1 MLPSTFQ
8 LSTADGPKVFVRRW
22 APSGR
27 KPKASVIIAHGA
39 AEHGQ
44 RYERVAKALTARAY
58 IVYAPDHRGHGK
70 TAEVLG
76 NAGRAGLD
84 GVNGMI
90 RDLQQ
95 LTQVALSETARA
107 PVFLLG
113 HSMGAALAQRFIELH
128 GTLLRGVVLSGSPG
142 LQPDSERVATIT
154 AAAAKGSDAD
164 QLSTLF
170 QQSFAA
176 FNQGFEPAQT
186 GFEWLSR
193 DPLEVL
199 KYRDDP
205 WCGFPLSNRL
215 MAELA
220 TLSVE
225 MSRRENL
232 ALIPKALPILLF
244 AGRDDP
250 VGGKGEYVEKLALA
264 CRDAGI
270 RDVTLTLYP
279 AGRHEMFNETNR
291 HQVQADL
298 IAWLEKHCGISG

>member
-27 KPKASVIIAHGA
+27 KPKASIIIAHSA

-70 TAEVLG
+70 TAEVLAK
-76 NAGRAGLD
+76 AGKAGLD
-84 GVNGMI
+84 GANGMI

-95 LTQVALSETARA
+95 LTKVALSETARA

-113 HSMGAALAQRFIELH
+113 HGTGALLAERFVQLH
-128 GTLLRGVVLSGSPG
+128 GALLRGVVLSGSPG
-142 LQPDSERVATIT
+142 LQPDLERTATLT
-154 AAAAKGSDAD
+154 ADAAKGSDAD
-164 QLSTLF
+164 QLSTFF
-170 QQSFAA
+170 QQRLAA
-176 FNQGFEPAQT
+176 FNEGFEPAKT

-215 MAELA
+215 VAELA
-220 TLSVE
+220 KMSVE
-225 MSRRENL
+225 TSRRENL
-232 ALIPKALPILLF
+232 ALTPKTLPMLLL
-244 AGRDDP
+244 AGQDDP
-250 VGGKGEYVEKLALA
+250 MSAKGVYVEKLAQA
-264 CRDAGI
+264 YRDAGM
-270 RDVTLTLYP
+270 RDVTLTFYP
-279 AGRHEMFNETNR
+279 AGRHEMLNETNR

-298 IAWLEKHCGISG
+298 VAWLEKH

>member
-8 LSTADGPKVFVRRW
+8 LSTADGPKIFVRRW

-27 KPKASVIIAHGA
+27 KPKASIIIAHGA

-58 IVYAPDHRGHGK
+58 VVYAPDHRGHGK
-70 TAEVLG
+70 TAEVLDK
-76 NAGRAGLD
+76 AGKAGLD
-84 GVNGMI
+84 GAHGMI

-95 LTQVALSETARA
+95 LAKVALSETARA

-113 HSMGAALAQRFIELH
+113 HSTGALLAERFIQLH
-128 GTLLRGVVLSGSPG
+128 GALLRGVVLSGSQG
-142 LQPDSERVATIT
+142 LQPDLDRTATI
-154 AAAAKGSDAD
+154 AAGAAKGSDAD

-170 QQSFAA
+170 QQSLAGL
-176 FNQGFEPAQT
+176 NQGFEPAKT

-215 MAELA
+215 VAELA
-220 TLSVE
+220 RMSVE
-225 MSRRENL
+225 TSRPENL
-232 ALIPKALPILLF
+232 ALTPKTLPILLL
-244 AGRDDP
+244 AGQDDP
-250 VGGKGEYVEKLALA
+250 LGGKGVYVEKLAQA
-264 CRDAGI
+264 YRAAGMRDI
-270 RDVTLTLYP
+270 TLTLYP

-298 IAWLEKHCGISG
+298 LAWLEKH